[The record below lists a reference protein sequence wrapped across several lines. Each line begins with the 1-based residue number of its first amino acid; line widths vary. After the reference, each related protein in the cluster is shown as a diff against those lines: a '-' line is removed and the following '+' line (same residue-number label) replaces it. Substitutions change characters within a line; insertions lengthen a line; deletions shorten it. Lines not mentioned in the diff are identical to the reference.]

1 MLQIEVKRTRGSV
14 TQGMVYIHINGET
27 VCSFGDTIE
36 IIQPGQK
43 YYGEKIGGWASTKP
57 DSAFIK
63 GLFYHPLDNVY
74 HYSEIAKNAIQKA
87 DM

>member
-14 TQGMVYIHINGET
+14 TQGMVYLHINGENI
-27 VCSFGDTIE
+27 CSFGDTIE

-43 YYGEKIGGWASTKP
+43 HYGELIGGWASTKP

-63 GLFYHPLDNVY
+63 GLFYHPLDSVY
-74 HYSEIAKNAIQKA
+74 HFSEIAKKAIEKA
-87 DM
+87 DI